1 MILSDL
7 PPREQER
14 YLDGITVGI
23 GTRELGRSARDRD
36 QLDPWQGDD
45 EGWLWRRGFDVGFEG
60 RDATED
66 LAALTSLRGDAAPFC
81 VIEARPA
88 RKESR

>member
-23 GTRELGRSARDRD
+23 GTRELGR
-36 QLDPWQGDD
+36 
-45 EGWLWRRGFDVGFEG
+45 
-60 RDATED
+60 
-66 LAALTSLRGDAAPFC
+66 
-81 VIEARPA
+81 PA
-88 RKESR
+88 RGSG

>member
-45 EGWLWRRGFDVGFEG
+45 EGWLWRRGCDAGFEG
-60 RDATED
+60 RDAVED
-66 LAALTSLRGDAAPFC
+66 LAALSQGHRSQEAERFGCQLRAG
-81 VIEARPA
+81 
-88 RKESR
+88 